1 MVVSHPFP
9 GAQQIPAMFLFTAGR
24 FVKTRAEDEIPDRPP
39 ARTQINPDQRLF
51 LSGLSE
57 NRRFTRAFGSSA
69 DPYQSMLFLSGGKLD
84 DTVFDI
90 L

>member
-1 MVVSHPFP
+1 MKFRI
-9 GAQQIPAMFLFTAGR
+9 G
-24 FVKTRAEDEIPDRPP
+24 RPP
-39 ARTQINPDQRLF
+39 ELKLTRIKGFF